1 MIVRL
6 INRLAL
12 VATVVIF
19 CAAIFVLVREFSGV
33 SLDAVLARLAA
44 MPLPQFAT
52 AVGLTATSYLLLTGY
67 DYLALRYARY
77 RLPFRDVV
85 FASFTAF
92 ALSNNIGFH
101 ILSGGS
107 LRYRAYSRFGLN
119 AVAIG
124 EVVAFCSF
132 AYALGVVTVG
142 GLLALFDADEFA
154 AILHLPRQLVLVAG
168 IVLVAV
174 SLGYLA
180 IAALWRKPITL
191 GCYRLR
197 PPSFPL
203 AVAQVVLASV
213 DAVLAATV
221 MYVLLP
227 ADLDLG
233 YRYFLGVYTIA
244 ATASILSLVPGGL
257 GVFETAI
264 TIMTGP
270 PSKAAALGVFFV
282 YRLIYFV
289 LPLLV
294 ALVWFGLREVRRGD
308 AMVLDRRRE

>member
-1 MIVRL
+1 MRL
-6 INRLAL
+6 IDRLAL
-12 VATVVIF
+12 AATIVIF

-33 SLDAVLARLAA
+33 SLGAVLASLAA
-44 MPLPQFAT
+44 IPPHRIVA
-52 AVGLTATSYLLLTGY
+52 AVGLTAASYLLLSGY
-67 DYLALRYARY
+67 DYLALLYARH
-77 RLPFRDVV
+77 RLAFRDVV

-101 ILSGGS
+101 VLSGGS
-107 LRYRAYSRFGLN
+107 LRYRVYSRLGLN
-119 AVAIG
+119 AVAVG
-124 EVVAFCSF
+124 EVVAFLSF

-142 GLLALFDADEFA
+142 GLLALFDADEFV
-154 AILHLPRQLVLVAG
+154 AILHLPRPLVMAAGLVLLALSV
-168 IVLVAV
+168 
-174 SLGYLA
+174 GYLA
-180 IAALWRKPITL
+180 VAALWRRPIRL
-191 GCYRLR
+191 GRYELR
-197 PPSFPL
+197 PPSFWL

-227 ADLDLG
+227 PDLDLG

-244 ATASILSLVPGGL
+244 GTASILSLVPGGL

-270 PSKAAALGVFFV
+270 PSKAAALGMFFV

-289 LPLLV
+289 LPLVV
-294 ALVWFGLREVRRGD
+294 ALAWFGLRELRHRD
-308 AMVLDRRRE
+308 AGLLGRRRE

>member
-1 MIVRL
+1 MRL
-6 INRLAL
+6 IDRLAL
-12 VATVVIF
+12 AATVAIF
-19 CAAIFVLVREFSGV
+19 CAAIIVLVREFSGV
-33 SLDAVLARLAA
+33 SLDAVLASLAA
-44 MPLPQFAT
+44 MPPHRIVA
-52 AVGLTATSYLLLTGY
+52 AVGLTAASYLLLSGY
-67 DYLALRYARY
+67 DYLALRYARH
-77 RLPFRDVV
+77 RLAFRDVV

-101 ILSGGS
+101 VLSGGS
-107 LRYRAYSRFGLN
+107 LRYRVYSRFGLN

-124 EVVAFCSF
+124 EVIAFLSF
-132 AYALGVVTVG
+132 AYALGIVTVG
-142 GLLALFDADEFA
+142 GLLALFDADEFV
-154 AILHLPRQLVLVAG
+154 AILHLPRPLVLVVGLA
-168 IVLVAV
+168 LVAI
-174 SLGYLA
+174 SFGYLA
-180 IAALWRKPITL
+180 IAALWRRPITL
-191 GCYRLR
+191 GRYRLR
-197 PPSFPL
+197 PPSFWL
-203 AVAQVVLASV
+203 AVAQVVLASA

-244 ATASILSLVPGGL
+244 GTASILSLVPGGL

-270 PSKAAALGVFFV
+270 PSKAAALGMFFV

-294 ALVWFGLREVRRGD
+294 ALAWFGLREWQRGD
-308 AMVLDRRRE
+308 AGLPGRRRE